1 MSKHLDHLDFDW
13 RESLL
18 FRIPLIFGILLIA
31 LSVALGLV
39 LGTVGK
45 QLLEEQALDKVRL
58 AGNNMVSEVE
68 RRLAKTHSLTAALAN
83 LGEKLPADAELHMSV
98 LPRVLDEE
106 GSEVAIAGG
115 GLWPA
120 PFAFDEGTERR
131 SFFWGRN
138 SEGALDYFDDYNDPD
153 GAGYHHEEWYVPAAH
168 LSTGKAYWSRSYMD
182 PYSYQPMVTCT
193 VPMIQEGRFTGVTTV
208 DLKLDGLHMLLNE
221 AAEKFGGYAFLVDRE
236 GRFIT
241 FPDAERVKAE
251 TTDDAGKTVVER
263 IRIEELGA
271 QDDTFSPYA
280 REIAKI
286 QSDIIAASR
295 AQGAF
300 DEEMARRLDEES
312 YQIDADQAE
321 LLAAILGHPQ
331 GDPLGTRTAMDRQLT
346 RFKVKSDPLLGETA
360 SAAIFH
366 VPQTHWKIVA
376 VMPESAALASA
387 EFILRMIFVSTVGLM
402 ILSIV
407 VAFIAL
413 RRTLI
418 RPLADMTRQI
428 RGSLEGGDE
437 GERQIITTDRGE
449 LGTLAYWFNRRS
461 RQLGELLRRRAEDQK
476 ALLGATRTAENA
488 TQAKSEFLAA
498 MSHEIRTPMNAI
510 IGMTGLL
517 LDTRMDAEQR
527 DYAETVR
534 GSASSLLALIND
546 ILDFSKIEAGKLDLE
561 SIPLRPTEVLH
572 DVMDLLSFRAE
583 EKGIRLRVSAGVGCG
598 EHFHGD
604 PGRLRQILLNLV
616 SNAVK
621 FTREGSVT
629 LRCNIVRNDG
639 DRCELAFE
647 VEDTGIGIAP
657 ERQQQIFSAFV
668 QGDTSTTRQFGGTGL
683 GLAISQQIVH
693 LMDGEINFESEEGK
707 GSRFWFR
714 ISLDRADDVP
724 AEESHADRATE
735 FSSPS
740 EPINARVLLVEDNP
754 VNQKVANLMLERIG
768 CSVDSVAN
776 GLEAIEA
783 FTRLPYDL
791 VLMDCQMP
799 EMDGYEATRMIRTM
813 ENSGR
818 RTPVIALTANAMK
831 GDRDRCLAS
840 GMDDYLAKPVDRKH
854 LEQTIRR
861 WAPALKET

>member
-1 MSKHLDHLDFDW
+1 MSKHQDPLDFDW

-18 FRIPLIFGILLIA
+18 FRIPLIFGVLLIA
-31 LSVALGLV
+31 LAVALGGV

-45 QLLEEQALDKVRL
+45 QLLEEQAFDKVRL
-58 AGNNMVSEVE
+58 SGNNVVSEVE
-68 RRLAKTHSLTAALAN
+68 RYLAKTHSLTAALAN
-83 LGEKLPADAELHMSV
+83 LGEELPADIDLHMSV
-98 LPRVLDEE
+98 LPSLLDEE
-106 GSEVAIAGG
+106 GSETTIAGG

-120 PFAFDEGTERR
+120 PFAFDDEVERR

-138 SEGALDYFDDYNDPD
+138 AEGVLDYFDDYNDPD
-153 GAGYHHEEWYVPAAH
+153 GAGYHHEEWYVPASH
-168 LSTGKAYWSRSYMD
+168 LADGQAYWSRSYMD

-193 VPMIQEGRFTGVTTV
+193 VPMYVDGRLAGVTTV
-208 DLKLDGLHMLLNE
+208 DLKLDGLHKLLSD

-241 FPDAERVKAE
+241 FPEMDRVKRE
-251 TTDDAGKTVVER
+251 FTDDAGNTIVECLHLD
-263 IRIEELGA
+263 ELGA
-271 QDDTFSPYA
+271 TEAAFAPYA
-280 REIAKI
+280 REIARA
-286 QSDIIAASR
+286 QDELIAHSR
-295 AQGAF
+295 AHGHF
-300 DEEMARRLDEES
+300 DENLARRLDEES
-312 YQIDADQAE
+312 YQIDASQAE
-321 LLAAILGHPQ
+321 LLAAILGYPDR
-331 GDPLGTRTAMDRQLT
+331 DPLCAVNQQERQLV
-346 RFKVKSDPLLGETA
+346 RFTVEDDPVLGETA
-360 SAAIFH
+360 SASIFQ
-366 VPQTHWKIVA
+366 VPETHWKIVA

-387 EFILRMIFVSTVGLM
+387 DFILWMIFLSTVGLM
-402 ILSIV
+402 VLSIV
-407 VAFIAL
+407 AAFIAL
-413 RRTLI
+413 RRMLI

-428 RGSLEGGDE
+428 RGTLEDDDE
-437 GERQIITTDRGE
+437 GRQQIVFTDRGE

-461 RQLGELLRRRAEDQK
+461 RQLGELLRRRAEDQE

-517 LDTRMDAEQR
+517 LDTRMSVEQR

-534 GSASSLLALIND
+534 GSASALLSLIND

-561 SIPLRPTEVLH
+561 SIPLRPAEVLH
-572 DVMDLLSFRAE
+572 DVRDLLTFRAE
-583 EKGIRLRVSAGVGCG
+583 EKAVNLEVGSG
-598 EHFHGD
+598 EGCRDHFRGD

-621 FTREGSVT
+621 FTQAGRVT
-629 LRCNIVRNDG
+629 IRCDITRDDG
-639 DRCELAFE
+639 DRCELTFE
-647 VEDTGIGIAP
+647 VKDTGIGIP
-657 ERQQQIFSAFV
+657 MERQEQLFTAFI
-668 QGDTSTTRQFGGTGL
+668 QGDSSTTRRFGGTGL
-683 GLAISQQIVH
+683 GLAISRQLVH
-693 LMDGEINFESEEGK
+693 LMDGEINFESKEGI
-707 GSRFWFR
+707 GSRFWFK
-714 ISLDRADDVP
+714 ISLDRAEDVSV
-724 AEESHADRATE
+724 EDTHADIDTDLD
-735 FSSPS
+735 SPS
-740 EPINARVLLVEDNP
+740 EPIHARVLLVEDNP

-840 GMDDYLAKPVDRKH
+840 GMDDYLSKPVDRKQ

-861 WAPALKET
+861 WAPALQQT